1 MSRPAAKKYGPGG
14 QYYRKRIRTPEGK
27 YEDIYAKTLTELSE
41 KVTLRKNQLA
51 AASDLPAA
59 ELYVFEY
66 AARWFLLYASGL
78 SENMKKTH
86 RQQINGV
93 ICPVIGN
100 KPIKDVTTDDIA
112 AVMATRAGLSRS
124 SQSKTVQTLK
134 KIFSAAEDAGAIE
147 KDPTRKLKAGGKA
160 PAKKKA
166 LTKIQQEQLLA
177 AVSGLPVEP
186 CVMLGLYTGMR
197 REEICGLKWDCVDL
211 DGPAPHVV
219 VRRACRWPKNTQP
232 EISDELKT
240 EAAARTIPI
249 PPQLVQYLQVLKAAQ
264 LAALRLRSIK
274 EKHDAEMTESRL
286 ALRLLTQCVYA
297 GDGGGPVSFTAFRR
311 RWDAIRYR
319 STASGRELGTK
330 IRNHS
335 YSVTLD
341 FYPTP
346 HILRHTYITRLIL
359 GGMDLK
365 RVQYLAGHE
374 DPRVTLQIYTDLMGH
389 APEELIA
396 DVNAIFTPAAA
407 AAKITPELPLKDP
420 VPPT

>member
-1 MSRPAAKKYGPGG
+1 MSRQPAKKYGPGG
-14 QYYRKRIRTPEGK
+14 KYYRKRLRRPDGK
-27 YEDIYAKTLTELSE
+27 YEDVYGLTQTELSE
-41 KVTLRKNQLA
+41 KVAVRQAQLSAEASGGA
-51 AASDLPAA
+51 AKD
-59 ELYVFEY
+59 LYVFEY
-66 AARWFLLYASGL
+66 AARWFALYASGL
-78 SENMKKTH
+78 SANMQKTH

-112 AVMATRAGLSRS
+112 AVMATRIGLSRS
-124 SQSKTVQTLK
+124 GQSKTVQTLK

-166 LTKIQQEQLLA
+166 LTKAQQEQLLS
-177 AVSGLPVEP
+177 AVRGLPVEP

-197 REEICGLKWDCVDL
+197 REEICGLKWDCVEL
-211 DGPAPHVV
+211 DSAAPHVI

-240 EAAARTIPI
+240 EAASRTIPI
-249 PPQLVQYLQVLKAAQ
+249 PPQLVSYLRQLRALQLVRLQKRSKKGEGAAPEQ
-264 LAALRLRSIK
+264 
-274 EKHDAEMTESRL
+274 
-286 ALRLLTQCVYA
+286 RLLSLHVYA
-297 GDGGGPVSFTAFRR
+297 NDDGSPLSFSAFRR

-319 STASGRELGTK
+319 STSSGRELGTK
-330 IRNHS
+330 VRNHN

-346 HILRHTYITRLIL
+346 HVLRHTYITRLIL
-359 GGMDLK
+359 GGVDLK

-374 DPRVTLQIYTDLMGH
+374 DPKVTLQIYTDLMGH
-389 APEELIA
+389 APEDLIG
-396 DVNAIFTPAAA
+396 DVTAVFAPPASS
-407 AAKITPELPLKDP
+407 KKNTPELPLEDP
-420 VPPT
+420 LPPI